1 MRTGAR
7 TRRTGVSRGGRDRFE
22 KAVEAVESRG
32 WIGRGYSHGAQEF
45 RCVLLR
51 MLCIV
56 SPFAWSLSQPVSA
69 CYAKSGICRNRIVSS
84 ACRVGPNANSMIIEL
99 CNACM

>member
-32 WIGRGYSHGAQEF
+32 WIGRGYPHGAQEF
-45 RCVLLR
+45 WCILLR

-56 SPFAWSLSQPVSA
+56 SPSAWSLSQPVSA
-69 CYAKSGICRNRIVSS
+69 CYAKSRD
-84 ACRVGPNANSMIIEL
+84 L
-99 CNACM
+99 